1 MSSQVDCNETQG
13 DLPETGFRWR
23 AWLDR
28 ALQAL
33 AAGASSVV
41 FIGALRVGIEPRPQ
55 DNETSSGGISW

>member
-1 MSSQVDCNETQG
+1 MSSPADCDETQG
-13 DLPETGFRWR
+13 GLQETGFRWR

-33 AAGASSVV
+33 ETGANSVV

-55 DNETSSGGISW
+55 DNETSSGGISC